1 MIQHNDNSNQQPDP
15 KSLEQ
20 SLTAGSKITG
30 TVTNNLIQNHWNFI
44 QQPGPK

>member
-30 TVTNNLIQNHWNFI
+30 TVTNNLVQNHSNSN
-44 QQPGPK
+44 QQPGLK